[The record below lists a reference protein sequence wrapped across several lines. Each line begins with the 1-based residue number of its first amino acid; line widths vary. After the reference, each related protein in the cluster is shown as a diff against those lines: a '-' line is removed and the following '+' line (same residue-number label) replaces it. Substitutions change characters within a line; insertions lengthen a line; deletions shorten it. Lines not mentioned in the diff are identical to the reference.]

1 MLSTSRAKLRRVT
14 HAAAVLRRELLRR
27 EPLRRSLLP
36 AFLVAVAF
44 ALGHQITYVVEYGS
58 NAGSAL
64 ARSGHDLD
72 WTLAVASIA
81 LLTIALVALATRELH
96 RLSGR
101 ARGLADAGSR
111 RSSLASLVADTV
123 PLALA
128 VLVASLIGFVIVE
141 NLEYAAAGLASP
153 GLSLILSPEHQ
164 VTLIVFELVSLAVAF
179 VAALYRWR
187 RDILVELI
195 ERARSMFLRRRAP
208 LGARSVAP
216 TLPASSIVRSTP
228 PGRAPP
234 LPA

>member
-1 MLSTSRAKLRRVT
+1 MT
-14 HAAAVLRRELLRR
+14 HAAAVLRRG
-27 EPLRRSLLP
+27 LLP
-36 AFLVAVAF
+36 AFLIAVAF

-58 NAGSAL
+58 NAGGAL
-64 ARSGHDLD
+64 ARSGHTFD
-72 WTLAVASIA
+72 WTLAVASVA
-81 LLTIALVALATRELH
+81 LLSILLGGLAARELH

-101 ARGLADAGSR
+101 ARGLANGGSR
-111 RSSLASLVADTV
+111 RSSLAALVGDTV

-128 VLVASLIGFVIVE
+128 VLVASLIVFVIVE
-141 NLEYAAAGLASP
+141 NLEYAAAGLVSP
-153 GLSLILSPEHQ
+153 GLSLLLSPEHQ

-187 RDILVELI
+187 RDVLVELI
-195 ERARSMFLRRRAP
+195 ERARSLFLRRRAP
-208 LGARSVAP
+208 LGARPVAL

>member
-1 MLSTSRAKLRRVT
+1 MRRCRVHRRLSTSAAKLRRVT
-14 HAAAVLRRELLRR
+14 HAAATLRRA
-27 EPLRRSLLP
+27 LLP
-36 AFLVAVAF
+36 AFLIAVAF

-64 ARSGHDLD
+64 ARSGHDLQ
-72 WTLAVASIA
+72 WTVSVASIA
-81 LLTIALVALATRELH
+81 LLAILLVALAARELH
-96 RLSGR
+96 RLSGQ
-101 ARGLADAGSR
+101 ARGLTDAGSR
-111 RSSLASLVADTV
+111 RSSLAALVADTI

-128 VLVASLIGFVIVE
+128 ILVASLISFVIVE

-153 GLSLILSPEHQ
+153 GLTLLLSPEHQ

-187 RDILVELI
+187 RSVLVELI
-195 ERARSMFLRRRAP
+195 ERARSMFLGRRAP
-208 LGARSVAP
+208 LGTRPAALP
-216 TLPASSIVRSTP
+216 LPASSIVRSTP

>member
-1 MLSTSRAKLRRVT
+1 MT
-14 HAAAVLRRELLRR
+14 HAAAALRRA
-27 EPLRRSLLP
+27 LLP
-36 AFLVAVAF
+36 AFLIAVAF

-64 ARSGHDLD
+64 ARSGHDVD

-81 LLTIALVALATRELH
+81 LLSVVLVALAVRELR
-96 RLSGR
+96 RLSGQ
-101 ARGLADAGSR
+101 ARGLGAAPSR
-111 RSSLASLVADTV
+111 GSSLADLIADTV

-128 VLVASLIGFVIVE
+128 ILIVSLVSFVVVE

-153 GLSLILSPEHQ
+153 GLSLIFSPEHQ
-164 VTLIVFELVSLAVAF
+164 QTLIVFELVSLAVAF

-187 RDILVELI
+187 RDVLVELI
-195 ERARSMFLRRRAP
+195 ELARRLRLHGRAP
-208 LGARSVAP
+208 LGTGPAVL
-216 TLPASSIVRSTP
+216 TLPASAIVRSTP

>member
-1 MLSTSRAKLRRVT
+1 MT
-14 HAAAVLRRELLRR
+14 HAAAVLRRELQSRSVV
-27 EPLRRSLLP
+27 RRSLLP
-36 AFLVAVAF
+36 AFLIAVAF

-72 WTLAVASIA
+72 WALAVASIA
-81 LLTIALVALATRELH
+81 VLAIALAALAARQLR
-96 RLSGR
+96 RLSVE

-111 RSSLASLVADTV
+111 RSSLAALVADTV

-128 VLVASLIGFVIVE
+128 ILAVSLIGFVVVE
-141 NLEYAAAGLASP
+141 NIEYAAAGLASP
-153 GLSLILSPEHQ
+153 GLSLLLSPEHQ

-187 RDILVELI
+187 RDVLVELI
-195 ERARSMFLRRRAP
+195 ERGRSLFLRRRASLDTRP
-208 LGARSVAP
+208 AAEI
-216 TLPASSIVRSTP
+216 LPAGAVVRSTP

>member
-1 MLSTSRAKLRRVT
+1 MT

-27 EPLRRSLLP
+27 ELLRRSLLP

-64 ARSGHDLD
+64 ARSGHDLQ
-72 WTLAVASIA
+72 WTVAVASIA
-81 LLTIALVALATRELH
+81 LLSIMLVALAARQLN
-96 RLSGR
+96 RLSGQ

-111 RSSLASLVADTV
+111 RSSLAALVADTV

-128 VLVASLIGFVIVE
+128 IVVVSLIGFVIVE
-141 NLEYAAAGLASP
+141 NVEYAAAGLVSP
-153 GLSLILSPEHQ
+153 GLTLLLSPEHQ
-164 VTLIVFELVSLAVAF
+164 VTLIIFELVSLAVAF

-187 RDILVELI
+187 RDLLVELI
-195 ERARSMFLRRRAP
+195 ERARSTFLRRRAP
-208 LGARSVAP
+208 RGAR
-216 TLPASSIVRSTP
+216 PAALTPPACSIVRSTP

>member
-1 MLSTSRAKLRRVT
+1 MT
-14 HAAAVLRRELLRR
+14 HAAAVLRRA
-27 EPLRRSLLP
+27 LLP
-36 AFLVAVAF
+36 AFLIAVAF

-58 NAGSAL
+58 NAGNAL
-64 ARSGHDLD
+64 ARSGHDLQ
-72 WTLAVASIA
+72 WTVAVASIA
-81 LLTIALVALATRELH
+81 VFSILLVALAARELH
-96 RLSGR
+96 RLSGE

-111 RSSLASLVADTV
+111 RTSLAALVADTV

-128 VLVASLIGFVIVE
+128 ILVVSLIGFVIVE

-153 GLSLILSPEHQ
+153 GLTLLLSPEHQ

-187 RDILVELI
+187 RDVLVELI
-195 ERARSMFLRRRAP
+195 EFARRLRPHGRAL
-208 LGARSVAP
+208 LGPRTAVL

>member
-1 MLSTSRAKLRRVT
+1 VT
-14 HAAAVLRRELLRR
+14 HAAAVLRRV
-27 EPLRRSLLP
+27 LLP
-36 AFLVAVAF
+36 AFLMAVAF

-81 LLTIALVALATRELH
+81 LLTVVLAALAVRELRRLAGQANGLGAAASRGSSLVALV
-96 RLSGR
+96 G
-101 ARGLADAGSR
+101 
-111 RSSLASLVADTV
+111 DTV

-128 VLVASLIGFVIVE
+128 VLVVSLASFVVVE

-153 GLSLILSPEHQ
+153 GLTLVLSAQHQ
-164 VTLIVFELVSLAVAF
+164 PTLIVFELVSLAVAF

-187 RDILVELI
+187 RDVLVELI
-195 ERARSMFLRRRAP
+195 ELARRLRLHGRAP
-208 LGARSVAP
+208 LGPRPIALI
-216 TLPASSIVRSTP
+216 LPASSNVRSRP

>member
-1 MLSTSRAKLRRVT
+1 VT
-14 HAAAVLRRELLRR
+14 HAAAVLRRA
-27 EPLRRSLLP
+27 LLP
-36 AFLVAVAF
+36 AFLMAVAF

-81 LLTIALVALATRELH
+81 LLSVALVGLAVRELR
-96 RLSGR
+96 RLSR
-101 ARGLADAGSR
+101 QARGVADAGSR
-111 RSSLASLVADTV
+111 GSPLMALVADTV

-128 VLVASLIGFVIVE
+128 VVVVSLISFVVVE
-141 NLEYAAAGLASP
+141 NVEYAAAGLASP
-153 GLSLILSPEHQ
+153 GLTLLFSSQHQATLS
-164 VTLIVFELVSLAVAF
+164 IFELVSLAVAL

-195 ERARSMFLRRRAP
+195 ELARLLRMHGRP
-208 LGARSVAP
+208 LLGSRP
-216 TLPASSIVRSTP
+216 IELTLPPSSIVRGRP

>member
-1 MLSTSRAKLRRVT
+1 MT
-14 HAAAVLRRELLRR
+14 HAAAVLRRV
-27 EPLRRSLLP
+27 LLP
-36 AFLVAVAF
+36 AFLMAVAF

-81 LLTIALVALATRELH
+81 LLTVVLAALAVRELRRLAGQANGLGAAASRGSSLVALV
-96 RLSGR
+96 G
-101 ARGLADAGSR
+101 
-111 RSSLASLVADTV
+111 DTV

-128 VLVASLIGFVIVE
+128 VLVVSLASFVVVE

-153 GLSLILSPEHQ
+153 GLTLVLSAQHQ
-164 VTLIVFELVSLAVAF
+164 QTLIVFELVSLAVAF

-187 RDILVELI
+187 RDVLVELI
-195 ERARSMFLRRRAP
+195 ELARRLRLNGRAP
-208 LGARSVAP
+208 LGPRPIALI
-216 TLPASSIVRSTP
+216 LPASSNVRSRP

>member
-1 MLSTSRAKLRRVT
+1 MT
-14 HAAAVLRRELLRR
+14 HAAAVLRRA
-27 EPLRRSLLP
+27 LLP
-36 AFLVAVAF
+36 AFLMAVAF

-81 LLTIALVALATRELH
+81 LLSVALVGLAVRELR
-96 RLSGR
+96 RLSR
-101 ARGLADAGSR
+101 QARGVADARSRGSP
-111 RSSLASLVADTV
+111 LTALVADTV

-128 VLVASLIGFVIVE
+128 VLVVSVVSFVVVE

-153 GLSLILSPEHQ
+153 GLTLVFSAEHQ
-164 VTLIVFELVSLAVAF
+164 ATLIIFELVSLAVAL

-195 ERARSMFLRRRAP
+195 ELAQGLRMHGRP
-208 LGARSVAP
+208 LLGSRP
-216 TLPASSIVRSTP
+216 IELTLPASSIVRGRP